1 MPNGQA
7 EVLAVGGDV
16 LVGTTLNM
24 APNDFYAWA
33 AGHWIA
39 RGRSSA

>member
-1 MPNGQA
+1 VPNGQA

-16 LVGTTLNM
+16 LVGTTLYM